1 MSGPGETGDELGE
14 SARGR
19 FEKMYREIRMRI
31 CLLDYPPG
39 TRLSEEAL
47 AREFGV
53 SRTPLRRV
61 LGRLESEGLLRSV
74 HGVGTLVT
82 DVEIGALTQVYR
94 LRTELAEIA
103 GRLDPV
109 APGPELLAAF
119 EALAARSKALV
130 AEPDARV
137 FAQLNIDF
145 FEAHMALTGNEPFRE
160 ISRRLYYE
168 THRIWLKSV
177 TMRRIDL
184 AEEVQVFDR
193 EVEDYVRAIRI
204 GDASAA
210 AHVHRAHISMSFT
223 RMRRNAG

>member
-1 MSGPGETGDELGE
+1 MPEED

-19 FEKMYREIRMRI
+19 FGKMYHEIRMRI

-39 TRLSEEAL
+39 TRLSEEAM

-61 LGRLESEGLLRSV
+61 LGRLEAEGLLQSV

-82 DVEIGALTQVYR
+82 DVEIEELIQVYR
-94 LRTELAEIA
+94 LRTELAELA
-103 GRLDPV
+103 GLLDPV
-109 APGPELLAAF
+109 PPDAKLIASLDGLV
-119 EALAARSKALV
+119 ARAKALV
-130 AEPDARV
+130 ARPDPRG

-145 FEAHMALTGNEPFRE
+145 FEAHMALTANEPLRE
-160 ISRRLYYE
+160 ISRRLYYQ

-177 TMRRIDL
+177 TSRRIDL
-184 AEEVQVFDR
+184 VEEVQVFDR
-193 EVEDYVRAIRI
+193 EVEDYVRALRI
-204 GDASAA
+204 GDLEAA

-223 RMRRNAG
+223 RMRKNAA